1 MALIKFP
8 FSLDE
13 SYNVIVVDVL
23 LDGFDLRLMV
33 DTGASNT
40 VIDLIT
46 IIINGYSF
54 NQRKNEVKVETAKGV
69 AIAHIFEIKS
79 LESLGI
85 KHTNFEI
92 CSYDFLDNG
101 ILSEYDGVLGID
113 FFQNN
118 KIRIDFIKS
127 EITIS

>member
-1 MALIKFP
+1 MMKFP

-13 SYNVIVVDVL
+13 SYNTIVVDVL

-33 DTGASNT
+33 DTGASHT
-40 VIDLIT
+40 VIDLT
-46 IIINGYSF
+46 TLLINGYSF
-54 NQRKNEVKVETAKGV
+54 SQRKKEVKVETAKG
-69 AIAHIFEIKS
+69 IAFAHVFDVKS

-85 KHTNFEI
+85 RHKDFEV
-92 CSYDFLDNG
+92 CSYDFLGNG

-113 FFQNN
+113 FFFKN
-118 KIRIDFIKS
+118 KICIDFIKS